1 MGEELFNTNGAAKY
15 LLVQPQTVRAWVCR
29 GFLTPL
35 KLRGWGLRFT
45 KRELDK
51 LLKPNDKKN

>member
-1 MGEELFNTNGAAKY
+1 MGEELFDTKGAAEY
-15 LLVQPQTVRAWVCR
+15 LLIEPQTVRAWVHR
-29 GFLTPL
+29 GILTPL
-35 KLRGWGLRFT
+35 KLRGWSLRFT